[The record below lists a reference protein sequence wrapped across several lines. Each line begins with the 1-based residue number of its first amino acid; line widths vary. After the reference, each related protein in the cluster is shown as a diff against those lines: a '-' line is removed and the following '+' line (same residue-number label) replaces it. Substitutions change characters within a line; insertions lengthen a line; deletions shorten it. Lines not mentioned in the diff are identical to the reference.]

1 MSEKSSRT
9 DAPSGQAKPRPVQ
22 TMDGRADRTGDDG
35 RRAEC
40 EDGDAEAGVGEAVEA
55 DVARSW
61 GLDLD
66 IRVSCGA

>member
-22 TMDGRADRTGDDG
+22 TMDGRADRIDGDG
-35 RRAEC
+35 RAEC

-55 DVARSW
+55 DAARSW